1 MDQSDPHA
9 RRVAPS
15 VPCSR
20 AEMLGRVARYRN
32 AAPDRNAFPDL
43 ADPARDR
50 SVAYLLSPGETAGP
64 AQIAAPHQFH
74 MAVSALRRG
83 VNPVT
88 HAHPYAEVFM
98 PLDASFRFYWGENLE
113 ESLDLAPWDVISV
126 PAGVFRSF
134 ECLDRDEGHVLTL
147 FDTGGDPHT
156 GITVPQEMFDK
167 YYSKGWRPTPDNVKA
182 GA

>member
-20 AEMLGRVARYRN
+20 AEMLRPVARYRD

-83 VNPVT
+83 INQVT
-88 HAHPYAEVFM
+88 RAHPYA
-98 PLDASFRFYWGENLE
+98 
-113 ESLDLAPWDVISV
+113 
-126 PAGVFRSF
+126 
-134 ECLDRDEGHVLTL
+134 
-147 FDTGGDPHT
+147 
-156 GITVPQEMFDK
+156 
-167 YYSKGWRPTPDNVKA
+167 
-182 GA
+182 